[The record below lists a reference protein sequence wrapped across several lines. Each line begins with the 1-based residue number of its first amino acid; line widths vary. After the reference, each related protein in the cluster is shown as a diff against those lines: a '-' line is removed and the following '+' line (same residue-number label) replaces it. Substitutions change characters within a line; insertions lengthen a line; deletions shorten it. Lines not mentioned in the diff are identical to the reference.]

1 MAPFFSST
9 DSMGDQVFF
18 SLACDLRTLGC
29 GHWSCVTCRLAMD
42 TQEIA
47 RAGGLETTREKPPVP
62 SEKFPGQF
70 VSSDAGSSNL
80 RYGRP
85 IRVLSSTLSFLMTL
99 VSSPEVDHEPECKER
114 EGTVKVGSQS
124 EDVELFCGTRAV
136 AQIICDAIESSFA
149 DAVGRA
155 PRKNRSVPFLY

>member
-85 IRVLSSTLSFLMTL
+85 IRVLSSTLSFLML
-99 VSSPEVDHEPECKER
+99 SARLRKSIHVFVDLFARFANLTVRFAVLSFGSGLFER
-114 EGTVKVGSQS
+114 
-124 EDVELFCGTRAV
+124 
-136 AQIICDAIESSFA
+136 
-149 DAVGRA
+149 
-155 PRKNRSVPFLY
+155 